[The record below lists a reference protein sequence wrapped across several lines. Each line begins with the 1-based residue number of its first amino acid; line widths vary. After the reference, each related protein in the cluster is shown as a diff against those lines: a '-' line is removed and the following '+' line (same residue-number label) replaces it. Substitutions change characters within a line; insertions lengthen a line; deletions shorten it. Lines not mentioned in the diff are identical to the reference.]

1 LLTKSGSYSPCS
13 EYAAAASTK
22 FVDTFVTDRPTCF
35 TSFGSRP
42 SACEMRFC
50 TSTAA
55 TSRFLDTSKVT
66 VIPHDP
72 SLPLEEVMYCIPSTP
87 LIACSS
93 GIVTAVSTVCAFAP
107 L

>member
-1 LLTKSGSYSPCS
+1 ML
-13 EYAAAASTK
+13 
-22 FVDTFVTDRPTCF
+22 DTRVTEIPTCF

-55 TSRFLDTSKVT
+55 TSRLRVKSNVT
-66 VIPHDP
+66 VIAHVP
-72 SLPLEEVMYCIPSTP
+72 SLPLVDVMYCIPSMP

-93 GIVTAVSTVCAFAP
+93 GLVTAVSTVSAFAP